1 MNTNHLTYKDSN
13 PWTWSKAEHTDV
25 EAILDLV
32 AENYQLEID
41 GILTANRPRMAYH
54 LHKGILDQIFRA
66 ESNLITVAKLKQTNE
81 VIAWAWLERGKFTVY
96 ADEEMAVAEFAH
108 VKLDQSNKTK
118 IMLIAQILEQ
128 WIAYASLY
136 AIPVLCSTT
145 IREDQAGFMRLHDAF
160 GFARRGSFAYKRIC

>member
-1 MNTNHLTYKDSN
+1 MNIDHLTYKETN
-13 PWTWSKAEHTDV
+13 PWTWLKAEHEDV

-32 AENYQLEID
+32 AANYELEID

-54 LHKGILDQIFRA
+54 LHKGIMDQIFRA
-66 ESNLITVAKLKQTNE
+66 ESNLITVAKDKMTNE

-108 VKLDQSNKTK
+108 VKLDLSTRIKMQ
-118 IMLIAQILEQ
+118 LVAQILEQ
-128 WIAYASLY
+128 WIAYATMY

-145 IREDQAGFMRLHDAF
+145 IREDQAGFMRLHDLF
-160 GFARRGSFAYKRIC
+160 GFSRRGSFAYKRIC